1 MNVTSRG
8 NIVDSG
14 TEPSSDVKLLEP
26 MLLTFMPPKA
36 KGNLTGERVAFESS
50 MEEGSLGGNVGSDS
64 TSTGSEG
71 AGIAPRQADRHL
83 SKTLAYTL
91 RHGAQKYNYD
101 VQSDGYL
108 FVDEILS
115 CQPGLK
121 GYSDEDICRVVR
133 FDDNKRFRLSTDDI
147 TGRLKIKANHGHSI
161 PIHDS
166 DLVLIKQ
173 GEVTKAYHCTSMVGW
188 DGIVGMGINKMG
200 RVHIHFSTQVPDSLK
215 PHWEVIVQVD
225 IKEAQQDGYKFFRSH
240 SGLILCSGN
249 EEGTLPAKYISFAQ
263 HLDSGEYMNL
273 DPSVSLHDDD
283 ESIEAEH
290 SDLICEIGSSCNSV
304 NEVMCVHQDT
314 PQVSQQVKGSYDVG
328 ARESESTQSADP
340 GKHFFDSTCKSTEWG
355 KVGPN
360 TEQSGNW
367 SDSTGDGVSEIE
379 NDPPPGYR
387 EATREPGDETSG
399 SDLDNTLVKG
409 MQDSKGDPENE
420 EGVVTVCRLRSGSV
434 FRVPV
439 KVQGRVCF
447 AVVDTAAEVTLISE
461 EVYKSLKVVPP
472 VLKEVIMHTAGR
484 GMQMNGFIVGP
495 TEIQLGARVMEANI
509 YVAPISDDM
518 LLGFDLLREEG
529 VALDMLEGHLKIGDE
544 VIPMTSGAVGQV
556 PREANVLLDKTV
568 TVPPNSVMRV
578 SCNLSNELSG
588 YVVEACTHDELLV
601 PRTLQAPGRHP
612 IICLMNIS
620 DKHVTIPE
628 NEMIARAIEVEIL
641 PGTELGLAQG
651 NDPWVCKV
659 EGEDHSLVEEG
670 VPNHLKDLF
679 DKSKTDLDTDGQK
692 QLASLLSDFGDVF
705 AANEFDLGNFS
716 LIEHHIDTGDHPPI
730 KQRMRRTP
738 VGFAQEEEAHLKRM
752 LEAG

>member
-1 MNVTSRG
+1 
-8 NIVDSG
+8 
-14 TEPSSDVKLLEP
+14 
-26 MLLTFMPPKA
+26 
-36 KGNLTGERVAFESS
+36 
-50 MEEGSLGGNVGSDS
+50 
-64 TSTGSEG
+64 
-71 AGIAPRQADRHL
+71 
-83 SKTLAYTL
+83 
-91 RHGAQKYNYD
+91 
-101 VQSDGYL
+101 
-108 FVDEILS
+108 
-115 CQPGLK
+115 
-121 GYSDEDICRVVR
+121 
-133 FDDNKRFRLSTDDI
+133 
-147 TGRLKIKANHGHSI
+147 
-161 PIHDS
+161 
-166 DLVLIKQ
+166 
-173 GEVTKAYHCTSMVGW
+173 MVGW

-225 IKEAQQDGYKFFRSH
+225 IKEAQQD
-240 SGLILCSGN
+240 GN

-314 PQVSQQVKGSYDVG
+314 PQVSQ
-328 ARESESTQSADP
+328 
-340 GKHFFDSTCKSTEWG
+340 
-355 KVGPN
+355 
-360 TEQSGNW
+360 QSGNW

-439 KVQGRVCF
+439 KVQGQSLF

-670 VPNHLKDLF
+670 VPNHSKDLF

-752 LEAG
+752 LEAGVIQPSVSEWCSAPVLVHDILVLGQNLEAHFANLRAVLQRFREFGLKLKPKKCELFQKKVEFLGRVVGEGGMEIGPGYIEDVKNWPTPNNSKDIERFLGFANYHRSFIHAYSKIAVPLQEVTGKRPLRWETEQQESFDKLKMALTSAPVLALPNATDPFILDCDASDKSLGAELIQVQEGKERVVAYSSLTLAPEQQRY

>member
-1 MNVTSRG
+1 
-8 NIVDSG
+8 
-14 TEPSSDVKLLEP
+14 
-26 MLLTFMPPKA
+26 
-36 KGNLTGERVAFESS
+36 

-215 PHWEVIVQVD
+215 PHWEVIVQVN
-225 IKEAQQDGYKFFRSH
+225 IKEAQQD
-240 SGLILCSGN
+240 GN

-304 NEVMCVHQDT
+304 NEVMCPSGYPT
-314 PQVSQQVKGSYDVG
+314 GF
-328 ARESESTQSADP
+328 TADP

-409 MQDSKGDPENE
+409 MQDSK
-420 EGVVTVCRLRSGSV
+420 
-434 FRVPV
+434 
-439 KVQGRVCF
+439 
-447 AVVDTAAEVTLISE
+447 
-461 EVYKSLKVVPP
+461 
-472 VLKEVIMHTAGR
+472 
-484 GMQMNGFIVGP
+484 
-495 TEIQLGARVMEANI
+495 
-509 YVAPISDDM
+509 
-518 LLGFDLLREEG
+518 
-529 VALDMLEGHLKIGDE
+529 
-544 VIPMTSGAVGQV
+544 
-556 PREANVLLDKTV
+556 
-568 TVPPNSVMRV
+568 VMRV

-651 NDPWVCKV
+651 NGPWVCKV
-659 EGEDHSLVEEG
+659 DGEDHSLVEEG
-670 VPNHLKDLF
+670 VSNHLKIC
-679 DKSKTDLDTDGQK
+679 STSQK
-692 QLASLLSDFGDVF
+692 
-705 AANEFDLGNFS
+705 
-716 LIEHHIDTGDHPPI
+716 PI
-730 KQRMRRTP
+730 
-738 VGFAQEEEAHLKRM
+738 
-752 LEAG
+752 

>member
-340 GKHFFDSTCKSTEWG
+340 GNISLTAHASRLNGEKLVQILNSLEIGRTPQGMGFLKLKTTLPQDIAK
-355 KVGPN
+355 
-360 TEQSGNW
+360 QLGN
-367 SDSTGDGVSEIE
+367 
-379 NDPPPGYR
+379 
-387 EATREPGDETSG
+387 
-399 SDLDNTLVKG
+399 LVMKP
-409 MQDSKGDPENE
+409 Q
-420 EGVVTVCRLRSGSV
+420 VVT
-434 FRVPV
+434 
-439 KVQGRVCF
+439 
-447 AVVDTAAEVTLISE
+447 
-461 EVYKSLKVVPP
+461 
-472 VLKEVIMHTAGR
+472 
-484 GMQMNGFIVGP
+484 
-495 TEIQLGARVMEANI
+495 
-509 YVAPISDDM
+509 
-518 LLGFDLLREEG
+518 
-529 VALDMLEGHLKIGDE
+529 
-544 VIPMTSGAVGQV
+544 
-556 PREANVLLDKTV
+556 
-568 TVPPNSVMRV
+568 
-578 SCNLSNELSG
+578 
-588 YVVEACTHDELLV
+588 
-601 PRTLQAPGRHP
+601 
-612 IICLMNIS
+612 
-620 DKHVTIPE
+620 
-628 NEMIARAIEVEIL
+628 
-641 PGTELGLAQG
+641 
-651 NDPWVCKV
+651 
-659 EGEDHSLVEEG
+659 
-670 VPNHLKDLF
+670 
-679 DKSKTDLDTDGQK
+679 
-692 QLASLLSDFGDVF
+692 
-705 AANEFDLGNFS
+705 
-716 LIEHHIDTGDHPPI
+716 
-730 KQRMRRTP
+730 
-738 VGFAQEEEAHLKRM
+738 
-752 LEAG
+752 